1 MNGRTSFVFVVI
13 VLVVGCTTTREEA
26 RQEAAGLRLR
36 AEERVA
42 CQEDCEQEWSR
53 AEEWVK
59 KHSGYAFP
67 SEVLVTPERIEAL
80 RGARECDLGKPR
92 LFRSVT
98 CGTRPALA
106 SEPLG
111 IGSGPMSDS
120 DLRYA
125 SPRVNFLVLRETAT
139 DRSSQILLVQIC
151 GWQRCGAPGH
161 LRKRAD
167 SFRSFVETGEL
178 VSP

>member
-1 MNGRTSFVFVVI
+1 MNGRTSFAFVAV
-13 VLVVGCTTTREEA
+13 VLVVGCATTRE
-26 RQEAAGLRLR
+26 EAAGLRLR

-42 CQEDCEQEWSR
+42 CQEDCEQGWSR

-67 SEVLVTPERIEAL
+67 SEVLVTPERIEAMS
-80 RGARECDLGKPR
+80 GFMECDFGRPR

-98 CGTRPALA
+98 CGTGAALA

-111 IGSGPMSDS
+111 IDSGPMS
-120 DLRYA
+120 
-125 SPRVNFLVLRETAT
+125 
-139 DRSSQILLVQIC
+139 
-151 GWQRCGAPGH
+151 
-161 LRKRAD
+161 D